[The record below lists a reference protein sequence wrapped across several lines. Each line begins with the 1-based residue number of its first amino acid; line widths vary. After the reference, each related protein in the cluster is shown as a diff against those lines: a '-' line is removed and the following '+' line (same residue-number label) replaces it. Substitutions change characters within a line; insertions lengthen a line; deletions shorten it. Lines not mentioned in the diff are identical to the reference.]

1 MPQAPETPP
10 HLAALGVTLD
20 LAACGGDGG
29 TAPGPP
35 PPPSPAPAPALPSKP
50 QAARFLGQAAMGA
63 SKANVDAVAA
73 QGYEA
78 WLDAQFAMPRAIGHW
93 DWLVQAGYA
102 NAATRTAQQGFD
114 PVMWRQLI
122 SSADQLRQR
131 VGMAL
136 LDFLV
141 VGIDGVNLPWRQFAV
156 AAYVDVLWDN
166 AFGNFRTLLQDDLH
180 QCGDGLIT

>member
-1 MPQAPETPP
+1 
-10 HLAALGVTLD
+10 
-20 LAACGGDGG
+20 
-29 TAPGPP
+29 
-35 PPPSPAPAPALPSKP
+35 
-50 QAARFLGQAAMGA
+50 MGA

-78 WLDAQFAMPRAIGHW
+78 WLDAQFAMPRAITHW

-102 NAATRTAQQGFD
+102 TAATQNNQQGFD

-122 SSADQLRQR
+122 AGADQLRQR

-156 AAYVDVLWDN
+156 AAYVDVLLGRCLRQFPRPCCRPSPPMSRW
-166 AFGNFRTLLQDDLH
+166 A
-180 QCGDGLIT
+180 II